1 MLIRLLG
8 PVELERA
15 GKIIPIRPPQV
26 ALALAALA
34 WKVGHVVSEETL

>member
-8 PVELERA
+8 PVERERA

-26 ALALAALA
+26 ALAALA
-34 WKVGHVVSEETL
+34 WEVGHVVSEETL